1 MPVRDGM
8 LQIIERVRELI
19 GDESGVQFV
28 NQRIQDV
35 LDENARGDA
44 WYLELRGQGTI
55 MPGGT
60 VRYYD
65 FYAPVCPWD
74 ESASLYN
81 GEYTALT
88 GTLAPGTADYMRGY
102 FNFAGS
108 ASPPY
113 GPVRPVRITGSY
125 YDIHLG
131 ASVLLEQWAGSVK
144 AHVSFKDPNYSFE
157 MQEQYNH
164 LRELA
169 AYYRSLSPAV
179 TIKMYRSD
187 N

>member
-113 GPVRPVRITGSY
+113 GRSDRSGLQAVTTTST
-125 YDIHLG
+125 L
-131 ASVLLEQWAGSVK
+131 
-144 AHVSFKDPNYSFE
+144 AHRCCSNSGQVQSRRTCRSRTRTT
-157 MQEQYNH
+157 H
-164 LRELA
+164 LRC
-169 AYYRSLSPAV
+169 RSSTTTCASWPR
-179 TIKMYRSD
+179 TTGRSVPP
-187 N
+187 